1 MPMRREG
8 KCMRGKEEK
17 CILFVGTGPTHPS
30 PFQRRMEKTQKRTTS
45 TPRNQGRRNN
55 DKTKLMFVR
64 SRVVKLRP
72 RGSFTTRA
80 WSKSDWICSDLV
92 VWHNPRATSL
102 KVYPVE
108 ISSDLLWLKSN
119 FDEISF
125 YWDLVFAKDQNWFP
139 IYSIS
144 TISSFWRPLFNER
157 SVIPWTSE

>member
-1 MPMRREG
+1 MVVNKIIKRGYMKALQQALKTNVKNCLSILLAPMPMRREG
-8 KCMRGKEEK
+8 KCMRGKGEK

-92 VWHNPRATSL
+92 V
-102 KVYPVE
+102 
-108 ISSDLLWLKSN
+108 
-119 FDEISF
+119 
-125 YWDLVFAKDQNWFP
+125 
-139 IYSIS
+139 
-144 TISSFWRPLFNER
+144 
-157 SVIPWTSE
+157 